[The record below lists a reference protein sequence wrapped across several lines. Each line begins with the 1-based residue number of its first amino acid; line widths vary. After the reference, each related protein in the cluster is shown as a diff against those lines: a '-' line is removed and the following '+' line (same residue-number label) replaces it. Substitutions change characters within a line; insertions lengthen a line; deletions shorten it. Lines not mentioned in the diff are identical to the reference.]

1 MTDLQHAPR
10 HVQLTGYM
18 LSAVGAVLFATKGV
32 LVKLIY
38 RYGVDTTTLLAWRM
52 ALATPVFLGV
62 GLIHWSR
69 LAPASRPDVAT
80 LGKTAVI
87 GVLGYYISSWLDFEG
102 LQTLEAQTER
112 LILFTYPL
120 LVILFGAMF
129 FGRPLTT
136 RALVAAVISYG
147 GIFVMFAGA
156 PHRANSLGGGALVLM
171 AAATFAAYQLFAASL
186 IRQVGAALFTA
197 VAMTAAGAAVMVHYA
212 VSRSELPASLPAEAI
227 GLVVVL
233 AVFATVMPAF
243 IMSAGTARIGAQGTA
258 IVSSVSP
265 IATVLL
271 AVAVLNEPFG
281 LPEAVGTM
289 LVLGGVGWF
298 TWRES
303 RARPRPVPK
312 PVAEVSLPTP
322 IGA

>member
-1 MTDLQHAPR
+1 
-10 HVQLTGYM
+10 M
-18 LSAVGAVLFATKGV
+18 LSGAGAVLFATKGV
-32 LVKLIY
+32 LIKLIY
-38 RYGVDTTTLLAWRM
+38 GYGIDTTTLLAWRM

-62 GLIHWSR
+62 GLVHWAR
-69 LAPASRPDVAT
+69 LAPDSRPGLGT
-80 LGKTAVI
+80 LGKAAAVGI
-87 GVLGYYISSWLDFEG
+87 LGYYVSSWLDFQG

-120 LVILFGAMF
+120 LVILFGALF
-129 FGRPLTT
+129 FGRPLTI
-136 RALVAAVISYG
+136 RALVAAAFSYG

-156 PHRANSLGGGALVLM
+156 PHRADSLGGGALVLM
-171 AAATFAAYQLFAASL
+171 AAATFALYQLFAADL
-186 IRQVGAALFTA
+186 IRQAGAALFTA

-212 VSRSELPASLPAEAI
+212 VSRPELPAALPSEAI
-227 GLVVVL
+227 GLVVLL
-233 AVFATVMPAF
+233 AVFATIVPAF
-243 IMSAGTARIGAQGTA
+243 VMSAGTARIGAQGTA

-271 AVAVLNEPFG
+271 AVSVLDEPFG

-303 RARPRPVPK
+303 RARPMPAAK
-312 PVAEVSLPTP
+312 PDPLKRALGGGEAALAER
-322 IGA
+322 A